1 MLGFSVYFEDDIDI
15 EKEIKANKNF
25 DLVFTSLHYPLTD
38 KAYDQFLKLYE
49 ICCKYDIKV
58 CVDINNKTLMKYPAL
73 ADMDIILRL
82 DFGFS
87 YNQIAR
93 LSSKRNLAL
102 NASTLNMNCL
112 YNLKAAKT
120 RMGNIIAI
128 HNFYPLEYSGLSYE
142 YFNKQNEL
150 IKSFGLKLG
159 AFISGN
165 GKLRGPVY
173 KGLPTLENDRYKNP
187 YLNFIKFKR
196 FYELDLILLA
206 EDVVDKDKE
215 YICKF
220 AKNETISLPAYISDD
235 YKNIKSIKV
244 RPDISEYLIR
254 NEREKKSILPQNPR
268 FIKRGDL
275 VILNNLSGR
284 YSGEIEII
292 KKDLAISMQ
301 RNVIGRVD
309 EQYLDLIDYIQ
320 GGDIIEFDR
329 R

>member
-1 MLGFSVYFEDDIDI
+1 
-15 EKEIKANKNF
+15 
-25 DLVFTSLHYPLTD
+25 
-38 KAYDQFLKLYE
+38 
-49 ICCKYDIKV
+49 
-58 CVDINNKTLMKYPAL
+58 
-73 ADMDIILRL
+73 MDIILRL

-102 NASTLNMNCL
+102 NASTLNMNYL

-159 AFISGN
+159 AFIPGN

-196 FYELDLILLA
+196 LYELDLILLA

-220 AKNETISLPAYISDD
+220 AKNETISLPSYINDD
-235 YKNIKSIKV
+235 YKSIKSIKV